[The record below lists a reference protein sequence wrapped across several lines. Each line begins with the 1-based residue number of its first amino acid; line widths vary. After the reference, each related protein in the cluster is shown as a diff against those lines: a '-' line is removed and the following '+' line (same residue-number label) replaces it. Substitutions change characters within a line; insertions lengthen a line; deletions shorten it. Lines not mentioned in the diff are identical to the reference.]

1 MKLLWNHPN
10 GQHLPSKVFV
20 CGHCGNSIASQ
31 IGFRAQNSNNG
42 NEFAYVYICHYCN
55 KPSFFDLD
63 GSQVPGANFGQVVKH
78 IPDANVEKLY
88 NEARTCY
95 TINAFTSSV
104 MCCRKLLMNIAVS
117 EGAEEGK
124 SFVEYVNYL
133 NDNNFIPPKGKAWVD
148 AIRKM
153 GNDANHSIE
162 FKTPEDAKLILTF
175 TEMLLKFIYEM
186 PGLLGT
192 TPAP

>member
-1 MKLLWNHPN
+1 MANINWQNLHNN
-10 GQHLPSKVFV
+10 GSRTYV

-31 IGFRAQNSNNG
+31 LGYYGTSGSTRVATI
-42 NEFAYVYICHYCN
+42 YICHQCN
-55 KPSFFDLD
+55 KPTFFYQDI
-63 GSQVPGANFGQVVKH
+63 QVPGAQFGQAVKH

-88 NEARTCY
+88 DEARTCFSV
-95 TINAFTSSV
+95 NAFTSSV

-117 EGAEEGK
+117 EGATEGL

-148 AIRKM
+148 AIRKL
-153 GNDANHSIE
+153 GNEANHSIE
-162 FKTPEDAKLILTF
+162 FKNPDEARLIITF

-186 PGLLGT
+186 PGLLGS
-192 TPAP
+192 TPMP